1 MSRKTIIFLAVLIIS
16 PIIIYLLWPSD
27 ESRIKKL
34 FREGVKAV
42 EQENIEEVL
51 AKVSFAYK
59 DEYGM
64 TYLSL
69 KEGMKRFFK
78 QAEKLQVEYEITDIR
93 ITENTA
99 KAELDIRVIAT
110 SGSDT
115 GYILGDAA
123 KPLHIIFSLEKE
135 RTTWLVTQTEG
146 IRLLY

>member
-1 MSRKTIIFLAVLIIS
+1 MSRKTVIFLAVLIIS

-123 KPLHIIFSLEKE
+123 KPVHMIFSLEKE

>member
-1 MSRKTIIFLAVLIIS
+1 MSRKTVIFLAVLIIS